1 MKTLILFLLT
11 TAFLNAGQGSFEQ
24 GLTLLQQSGE
34 LAKAGKF
41 VEANQSMAEAFTLMD
56 NAVAENQND
65 LKLRI
70 RRGMTYAQMPAFLG
84 KAVTA
89 KADLEFALKHPEIPA
104 AVLEQVE
111 KALGKLTSSARA
123 DRFPK
128 VPATTSPI
136 VAAASI
142 TFPNWTS
149 ASIPPSMNDLMK
161 QLEGY
166 PGLTGKHMVA
176 SMDKPGMFIILT
188 WWKDK
193 QALNDWFYGDLHQV
207 WMKRNY
213 NGKSSASSGDSPS
226 QVAMEIFAGLEGGVQ
241 INGGLIPE
249 AVFHGRSN

>member
-1 MKTLILFLLT
+1 MKQLILLVLT
-11 TAFLNAGQGSFEQ
+11 TAFLYAADNAFDQG
-24 GLTLLQQSGE
+24 TAMLQQSGE

-41 VEANQSMAEAFTLMD
+41 VEANQKMAEAFAQID
-56 NAVAENQND
+56 NAVARNQND
-65 LKLRI
+65 PNLRFK
-70 RRGMTYAQMPAFLG
+70 RGMMYAQMPAFLG
-84 KAVTA
+84 KAETS
-89 KADLEFALKHPEIPA
+89 KADLEFALNHPDLPA
-104 AVLEQVE
+104 DRRAVIDKTL
-111 KALGKLTSSARA
+111 AKLTSSARA

-128 VPATTSPI
+128 VPAATSPI

-149 ASIPPSMNDLMK
+149 ASAPQSMNDLMK

-176 SMDKPGMFIILT
+176 SMDRPGMFIILT

-193 QALNDWFYGDLHQV
+193 QALNDWFYGDLHQG
-207 WMKRNY
+207 WMRRNY
-213 NGKSSASSGDSPS
+213 NGKPSASGGDGPS

-249 AVFHGRSN
+249 AVFKGRKN